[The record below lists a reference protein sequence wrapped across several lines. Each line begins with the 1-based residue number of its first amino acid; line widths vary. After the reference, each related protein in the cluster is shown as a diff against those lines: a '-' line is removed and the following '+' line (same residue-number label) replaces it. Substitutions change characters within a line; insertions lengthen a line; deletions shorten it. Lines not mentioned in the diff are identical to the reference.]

1 MTWGHAIS
9 RDLVH
14 WKQMGN
20 AIEPDARGTIFSGS
34 AVVDNSD
41 TAGFQ
46 TGEEKTLV
54 AIYTAAGGTSPASKG
69 QPFTQCIA
77 YSNDRGRTWSKYSG
91 NPARPRLNPQKE
103 SC

>member
-1 MTWGHAIS
+1 MS

-14 WKQMGN
+14 WKQMEN
-20 AIEPDARGTIFSGS
+20 AIEPDAHGTIFSGS